1 MAFIPFF
8 CMAADSLQQVIDNVY
23 IREYVAN
30 TRNLL
35 DECYFSSVTDTMG
48 EWLLISFG
56 W

>member
-1 MAFIPFF
+1 MPRSYHSFAWLPI
-8 CMAADSLQQVIDNVY
+8 ATGHYNVY